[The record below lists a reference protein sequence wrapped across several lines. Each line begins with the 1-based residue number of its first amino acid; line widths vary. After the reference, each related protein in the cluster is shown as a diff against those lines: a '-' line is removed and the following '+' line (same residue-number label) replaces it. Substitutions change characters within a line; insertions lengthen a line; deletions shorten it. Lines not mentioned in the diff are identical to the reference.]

1 MRKIIIIVFIGL
13 LTSCRFTLDTNIE
26 RVMSIHN
33 YTNEAIYVYYSYYD
47 KIQLSPKLDVFLYLP
62 GRAPDEEG
70 LDPYCSPDY
79 RINPHTTSTI
89 AEKPADKKMWIP
101 FPEHPEIDYVNFFFI
116 KESTMNN
123 YSWEEIVAKQMYEKK
138 IKYTYD
144 QLEEMNYEISYN
156 P

>member
-1 MRKIIIIVFIGL
+1 MRNFIIIVFIGL

-33 YTNEAIYVYYSYYD
+33 YTNEAIYVQYSYHD
-47 KIQLSPKLDVFLYLP
+47 SLQIKPKLVLFYFFLD
-62 GRAPDEEG
+62 RVDDG

-79 RINPHTTSTI
+79 RINPHFSSTI
-89 AEKPADKKMWIP
+89 AEKYDYEKKWVP
-101 FPEHPEIDYVNFFFI
+101 FPEHPEIYYVNFFFI
-116 KESTMNN
+116 KESTMKNHT
-123 YSWEEIVAKQMYEKK
+123 WEEIVAKQLYEKK
-138 IKYTYD
+138 VKYTYD